1 MVYHAEVSPTP
12 SSAANSGLQ
21 FGQTE
26 VVVYRPNAQFATWN
40 QNQTWISP
48 REMKFAIGKTKSASW
63 EETFARFLKET
74 NSDGTNTKVV
84 VVHGC
89 CEDRDSALQHAATF
103 GFNLKL
109 GTVGLFRWPAN
120 GSKGLYVQDLDRARS
135 AASHFRAF
143 FSRLLQV
150 GNSERIVIVAHSL
163 GTRIVLEA
171 LAGMPA
177 NSRTGKAQQLVL
189 IAGDAEH
196 SELAGASEGVRSHFS
211 RLSIYRNE
219 RDLALKVSSGMRGVN
234 RIGIQLSRIEGG
246 QRFGFEC
253 VDVTEMVVPSMDI
266 RRSFM
271 EDIFGHT
278 YHLAEP
284 RVITDLFESIRL
296 NSKRPVTTALTA

>member
-1 MVYHAEVSPTP
+1 
-12 SSAANSGLQ
+12 
-21 FGQTE
+21 
-26 VVVYRPNAQFATWN
+26 
-40 QNQTWISP
+40 
-48 REMKFAIGKTKSASW
+48 
-63 EETFARFLKET
+63 
-74 NSDGTNTKVV
+74 
-84 VVHGC
+84 
-89 CEDRDSALQHAATF
+89 
-103 GFNLKL
+103 
-109 GTVGLFRWPAN
+109 
-120 GSKGLYVQDLDRARS
+120 
-135 AASHFRAF
+135 
-143 FSRLLQV
+143 
-150 GNSERIVIVAHSL
+150 
-163 GTRIVLEA
+163 
-171 LAGMPA
+171 MPA